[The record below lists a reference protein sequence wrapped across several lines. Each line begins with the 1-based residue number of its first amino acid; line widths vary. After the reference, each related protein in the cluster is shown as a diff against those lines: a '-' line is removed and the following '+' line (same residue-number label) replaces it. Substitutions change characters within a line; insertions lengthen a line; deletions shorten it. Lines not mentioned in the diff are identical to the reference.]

1 VDRISFGVQDVVDD
15 VQRAIN
21 RIQPPELIENLLSSP
36 VRKRFKSVNF
46 DLLIGLPN
54 QSLWTIGETINR
66 VLLMKPDRIALS
78 YVHYNPSVH
87 KHQLVMTKGGPLPNF
102 AARKEMHE
110 LASEMLVA
118 AGYVRT
124 GFEHFALPSD
134 EVAKAVDQGRVQYN
148 SLGATPGRAV
158 DMLAA
163 GVSSYSRMGD
173 RYFQQTYDHAEYE
186 KAIAESKF
194 PIMRGWALTGEDEV
208 RRDIIQAL
216 RSVFRAN
223 LSEVERKYDRR
234 IGFGPE
240 LELLMQMEA
249 DGMVTVRSWDEIEIT
264 DLGKNFTNLIC
275 RVFDAYARGPG
286 FPGDFFEAPKV
297 TL

>member
-1 VDRISFGVQDVVDD
+1 
-15 VQRAIN
+15 
-21 RIQPPELIENLLSSP
+21 
-36 VRKRFKSVNF
+36 
-46 DLLIGLPN
+46 
-54 QSLWTIGETINR
+54 
-66 VLLMKPDRIALS
+66 
-78 YVHYNPSVH
+78 
-87 KHQLVMTKGGPLPNF
+87 
-102 AARKEMHE
+102 
-110 LASEMLVA
+110 
-118 AGYVRT
+118 
-124 GFEHFALPSD
+124 
-134 EVAKAVDQGRVQYN
+134 
-148 SLGATPGRAV
+148 
-158 DMLAA
+158 MLAA